1 MIKNRINKTKI
12 LEIKQTASAIMEKKA
27 EFASNMESFKESVQA
42 IKLNKAKIN
51 EIISN
56 NKGNKANNRVKE
68 IAKRKM
74 KDKV

>member
-1 MIKNRINKTKI
+1 MIKNKINKTKI

-27 EFASNMESFKESVQA
+27 EFDSNMESFKESVQA
-42 IKLNKAKIN
+42 IKLNKAKIS
-51 EIISN
+51 EMISN

-68 IAKRKM
+68 IAKQKM

>member
-27 EFASNMESFKESVQA
+27 QFDSNMESFKESVQA
-42 IKLNKAKIN
+42 IKLNKAKIS
-51 EIISN
+51 EMISN
-56 NKGNKANNRVKE
+56 NKANNRVKE